1 MTPASR
7 QPPQLSLLVDDYL
20 HRFDRVREFYNGDFR
35 EPDAFERQTQRVQSR
50 QIPREALAD
59 VLRGQNESYGCGP
72 ETLGSIQKIVR
83 DRAAAVVT
91 GQQVGLFSG
100 PLYTIYKALT
110 AIKLAEQLNR
120 RHIGSSVPIFWLA
133 SDDHDLAEID
143 HMALLDKSNRPREVR
158 CQMPA
163 SGRKIPASNLI
174 LPPNIRDCLRQ
185 LKELTTDSEFKAE
198 VIGQLSEAY
207 EPGRSFVESFARW
220 MTRLFKS
227 AGLIFIDPS
236 HPRLKEMGKEVFCRE
251 IASESPSTREAVAA
265 SERLRRAGYSAQ
277 VPLHKGILNI
287 FYADPERRAIQWKD
301 GAFGIKGGQAL
312 VRKEDLLAWAKEKS
326 FSFSPN
332 VLLRPIYQDF
342 LLPTVAYIGGPGEIA
357 YFAEMKGVYETFGL
371 PMPVIYPRTSLT
383 IVEKNIDRILR
394 KYKLEV
400 SDIWRGAAKVT
411 GEIAKKHIP
420 GSLDAVLRLL
430 YGQVERGFES
440 LEGEVMSFEPTLKA
454 SVAQAKG
461 KMIRQLKFTEKKI
474 LQAAA
479 KQNETAIRQLRRA
492 VNSLYPNQHLQER
505 VFNIVPYLIKYGYAF
520 MDKLGR
526 AANLD
531 EPDHQI
537 LLIQ

>member
-1 MTPASR
+1 MAPASKQSPR
-7 QPPQLSLLVDDYL
+7 LSPLIDDYL
-20 HRFDRVREFYNGDFR
+20 YHFDRVREFYNGDFR
-35 EPDAFERQTQRVQSR
+35 EPEVFERQAQRVQSR

-59 VLRGQNESYGCGP
+59 VLKSQNESYGCGP
-72 ETLGSIQKIVR
+72 ETLGRIERIVR
-83 DRAAAVVT
+83 DRAGAVVT

-110 AIKLAEQLNR
+110 AIRLSEQLNR
-120 RHIGSSVPIFWLA
+120 RHPGSFVPVFWLA

-143 HMALLDKSNRPREVR
+143 HIALLDKSNRPREIR

-163 SGRKIPASNLI
+163 SESKIPASNLI

-185 LKELTTDSEFKAE
+185 LKELTLDSEFKVE

-236 HPRLKEMGKEVFCRE
+236 HPRLKEMGKEVFYRE
-251 IASESPSTREAVAA
+251 IASESASTKEAVAA
-265 SERLRRAGYSAQ
+265 SERLRQAGYSAQ
-277 VPLHKGILNI
+277 VPLHEGILNI
-287 FYADPERRAIQWKD
+287 FYVDPERRAIQWKD
-301 GAFGIKGGQAL
+301 GAFSIKGRQAL
-312 VRKEDLLAWAKEKS
+312 VRKEDLLTRAREKP

-332 VLLRPIYQDF
+332 VILRPIYQDF

-357 YFAEMKGVYETFGL
+357 YFAQMKGVYETFGL
-371 PMPVIYPRTSLT
+371 PMPVICPRPSLT

-400 SDIWRGAAKVT
+400 SDIWRSTAGVT
-411 GEIAKKHIP
+411 GEIAKKQIP
-420 GSLDAVLRLL
+420 GSLDAAVRLL
-430 YGQVERGFES
+430 YDQVERGFES
-440 LEGEVMSFEPTLKA
+440 LEGEIMSFEPTLKA
-454 SVAQAKG
+454 TVDQAKE

-479 KQNETAIRQLRRA
+479 KQNETTIRQLRRA